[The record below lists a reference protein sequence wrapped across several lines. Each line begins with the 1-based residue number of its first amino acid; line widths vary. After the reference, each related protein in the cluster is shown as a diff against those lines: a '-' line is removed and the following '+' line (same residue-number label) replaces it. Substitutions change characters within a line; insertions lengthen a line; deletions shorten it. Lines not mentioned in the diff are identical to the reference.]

1 VIWTDRG
8 GDTGST
14 SSLNTRKNLARIDFA
29 IATAGRIVAIPEVG
43 DLHHCYDRIA
53 A

>member
-14 SSLNTRKNLARIDFA
+14 SSLNTRKIWHGSTFA